1 MTHRVRYCGCSDVDR
16 AAVPLDVKAYWR
28 DYTPFLER
36 AMVARS
42 AIASTLTP
50 VGDEELVWRGEPMQW
65 LTGDIFVDGSGS
77 AFRWLWEAVR
87 AGWGVAQVTGR
98 VFVGGFYG
106 NLTGDCQTVPRAEL
120 VAIARALAVA
130 KKPFRIVSDHLNHV
144 EAIGK
149 GKA

>member
-1 MTHRVRYCGCSDVDR
+1 
-16 AAVPLDVKAYWR
+16 
-28 DYTPFLER
+28 
-36 AMVARS
+36 MVARS
-42 AIASTLTP
+42 AVVSTLTP
-50 VGDEELVWRGEPMQW
+50 VGDEELVWHGEPLQF

-77 AFRWLWEAVR
+77 TFRWLWEAVR

-98 VFVGGFYG
+98 DFVGGFYG
-106 NLTGDCQTVPRAEL
+106 NLAGESQTVPRAEL

-149 GKA
+149 GKV